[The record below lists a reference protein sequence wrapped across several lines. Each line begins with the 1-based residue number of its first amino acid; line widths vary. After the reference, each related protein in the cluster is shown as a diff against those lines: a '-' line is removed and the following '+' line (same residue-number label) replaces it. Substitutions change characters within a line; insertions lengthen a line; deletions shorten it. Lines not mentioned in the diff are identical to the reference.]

1 MTARS
6 TFFQQL
12 LHTRWR
18 IFEVF
23 LMLLTCFCVS
33 NQQTVGQSIHSN
45 PCSAGGHTWRIICFL
60 RGHAPSDKV
69 SISLTLL
76 ICIHLPNVVH
86 FIWPHIYVL
95 LLLLLPCCTTD
106 FRQFMRYIKYL
117 AHLAHSN
124 FAASL
129 LIAAASDPCAVA
141 TPTQGAAART
151 EPTATPFEATPFN
164 KVQIM

>member
-45 PCSAGGHTWRIICFL
+45 PCSAGGHTWRISCFL
-60 RGHAPSDKV
+60 RGHAPSDKLR
-69 SISLTLL
+69 IQARQP
-76 ICIHLPNVVH
+76 HLHRVPRQEQNLQLH
-86 FIWPHIYVL
+86 LSKPRPSTKFRLCNLSYYVL
-95 LLLLLPCCTTD
+95 CIWTVTTAVSKNLCND
-106 FRQFMRYIKYL
+106 HI
-117 AHLAHSN
+117 
-124 FAASL
+124 
-129 LIAAASDPCAVA
+129 CA
-141 TPTQGAAART
+141 
-151 EPTATPFEATPFN
+151 F
-164 KVQIM
+164 

>member
-23 LMLLTCFCVS
+23 LMLLACFCVS

-45 PCSAGGHTWRIICFL
+45 PCSAGGHTWRISCFL

-106 FRQFMRYIKYL
+106 FLQFPSTSCSFQFCCL
-117 AHLAHSN
+117 
-124 FAASL
+124 FANRCSFGSMCGSHTYTGFL
-129 LIAAASDPCAVA
+129 QFRFL
-141 TPTQGAAART
+141 
-151 EPTATPFEATPFN
+151 
-164 KVQIM
+164 